1 MNRFIRVSLE
11 DNENTEDSEKVN
23 LEPNKTE
30 QAIEAVEGKESTDP
44 EKVIKVAN
52 YTEELAKIRQK
63 NKEENNEQ
71 EPVEDS
77 NQDQSESDNA
87 EGEDNENTDDNSEEN
102 NEEENSEE
110 ENSSDDGD
118 TDAKSQE
125 SSDGDEEV
133 AMEHYIQQNMK
144 QAYIAVESLTMLG
157 RYKDMLERKLKV
169 GGINQ
174 ATALVIQ
181 NNIQVC
187 ADRVG
192 FTFKKQLP
200 ALESYTGFTSNTINT
215 RELNYSLES
224 LISGIWEAIKKFF
237 KSVWN
242 WILEILGIRKKSNGS
257 GKTMSTKEERTKREK
272 AAIQAAKNLE
282 EKLKKIDLARERDN
296 EKNKKAI
303 QTELSESIANH
314 LFCSND
320 VGTFAE
326 IVVNGENILNGLKV
340 CEDFIK
346 TIQQINDNNL
356 PLIYN
361 QFQLPVLQDYCIK
374 KNIIGPLKIRE
385 TIKGNG
391 RSSYIF
397 ITEEIVGGVGFEFNL
412 ADPSVIAREANTIKA
427 MEGFLQDIKA
437 QTFGLAKVNVRNKN
451 NNKKK
456 VPLLDQNE
464 RSNLQNIVKNIIDQ
478 NVILSNAQK
487 MLEDL
492 AANIKQLSDL
502 GDPVSWTSQQ
512 NTPGYNEKVAYMKNL
527 LLVSG
532 AFTTSLL
539 PPILKL
545 DKLVANFADNFTKI
559 DKLYS

>member
-71 EPVEDS
+71 EPAEDS

-102 NEEENSEE
+102 NEE

-144 QAYIAVESLTMLG
+144 QAFIAVESLTMLG

-242 WILEILGIRKKSNGS
+242 WILEILGIRKKTNGS
-257 GKTMSTKEERTKREK
+257 GKTMSTKEERTKREE

-282 EKLKKIDLARERDN
+282 EKLKNIDLARERDK

-326 IVVNGENILNGLKV
+326 IVVNGDNIINGLKV

-346 TIQQINDNNL
+346 TIQQINDKNL
-356 PLIYN
+356 PLMYY
-361 QFQLPVLQDYCIK
+361 QFQEPALQDYCIK
-374 KNIIGPLKIRE
+374 KDIIGPLKIRE

-412 ADPSVIAREANTIKA
+412 SDPSVIVREAASLKA
-427 MEGFLQDIKA
+427 KEGFLQDIKA

-464 RSNLQNIVKNIIDQ
+464 RSNLQNIVKNIKDQ
-478 NVILSNAQK
+478 NILLSNAQK

-492 AANIKQLSDL
+492 AADVKKISDL
-502 GDPVSWTSQQ
+502 GEPDSWTNQQ
-512 NTPGYNEKVAYMKNL
+512 NTPNYNEKVAYMKKL
-527 LLVSG
+527 SLVSG
-532 AFTTSLL
+532 VFATNLAS
-539 PPILKL
+539 PILKL

-559 DKLYS
+559 DNLYS

>member
-71 EPVEDS
+71 EPAEDS

-102 NEEENSEE
+102 NEE

-157 RYKDMLERKLKV
+157 KYKDMLERKLKV

-200 ALESYTGFTSNTINT
+200 ALETYTGFTSNTINT

-242 WILEILGIRKKSNGS
+242 WILEILGIRKKSNDS
-257 GKTMSTKEERTKREK
+257 GKTISTKEERTKREE

-326 IVVNGENILNGLKV
+326 IVVNGDNILNGLKV

-356 PLIYN
+356 PLIYD
-361 QFQLPVLQDYCIK
+361 QFQEPALQDYCIK
-374 KNIIGPLKIRE
+374 KDIIGPLKIRE

-391 RSSYIF
+391 ISSWIF

-412 ADPSVIAREANTIKA
+412 SDPSVIVREAASLKA
-427 MEGFLQDIKA
+427 KEGFLQDIKA

-464 RSNLQNIVKNIIDQ
+464 RSNLQNIVKNIKDQ
-478 NVILSNAQK
+478 NMILSNALK

-492 AANIKQLSDL
+492 AANVKQISDL
-502 GDPVSWTSQQ
+502 GDPVSWTNQQ
-512 NTPGYNEKVAYMKNL
+512 NTPGYNEKVAYMKK
-527 LLVSG
+527 LLVVSG
-532 AFTTSLL
+532 EFATNLL
-539 PPILKL
+539 PPIQKL
-545 DKLVANFADNFTKI
+545 DKLVANFADNFAKI
-559 DKLYS
+559 DNLYS